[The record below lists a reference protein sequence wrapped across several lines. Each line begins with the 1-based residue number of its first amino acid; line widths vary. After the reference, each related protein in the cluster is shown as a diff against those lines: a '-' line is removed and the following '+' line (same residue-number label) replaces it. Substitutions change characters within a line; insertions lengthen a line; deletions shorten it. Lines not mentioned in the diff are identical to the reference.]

1 MYNYATSCLAEDNK
15 IWNFATDKAT
25 DNLYVCEDDTDGC
38 KINSTQYIPTIDNI
52 CVDYRTRTFKQTGT
66 GSAI

>member
-1 MYNYATSCLAEDNK
+1 MYGETFVRISSVKYGVNDKIEMYNYATSCLTKDGK

-38 KINSTQYIPTIDNI
+38 KINST
-52 CVDYRTRTFKQTGT
+52 
-66 GSAI
+66 